1 MCLPCQAHWQAEI
14 WRRSLSC
21 PAPSSSSESLLS
33 SSLSSCPVDA
43 SSATTEDI
51 EGTVSAPKK
60 AWYAFPCACGGSSG
74 PWWWSPHCSPPW
86 TWCSWNMFLTM
97 DYLESET
104 RSNSNLKFLPT
115 RGLSEVIGIIEET
128 VLRNIV
134 RDSKIVT
141 PIMRCIQMQK
151 NIWSSYS
158 T

>member
-1 MCLPCQAHWQAEI
+1 
-14 WRRSLSC
+14 
-21 PAPSSSSESLLS
+21 
-33 SSLSSCPVDA
+33 
-43 SSATTEDI
+43 
-51 EGTVSAPKK
+51 
-60 AWYAFPCACGGSSG
+60 
-74 PWWWSPHCSPPW
+74 
-86 TWCSWNMFLTM
+86 M

-151 NIWSSYS
+151 NI
-158 T
+158 